1 MIKLLLISVSMT
13 AIFSSI
19 SMGHGLEG
27 AGELNLRSA
36 IQGKLEGKTLDAP
49 TLVNTQTCKT
59 IAKASW
65 WTDRST
71 YNKVTSEKTPLNK
84 QVEICRYF
92 SKTKKQSTSEFQTL
106 CEVRDSDAR
115 TQWVDANKELITASP
130 YGPGAFSGAACV
142 IAANGNN
149 QQCTANPCNQF
160 NGNGCTTQGT
170 AGFCVWYTPK
180 QLTQAN
186 SYYKKMG
193 WNDRHIGPKN
203 KQAKQGCFR
212 NPCNGA
218 PGSTATGVS
227 REEECRLRSNQ
238 VFTCVFCSS
247 QSKMGCQ
254 IEDSMASTSSS
265 STSSNENQA
274 VYVKQT
280 YQDGLDEPT
289 AGNNGAVAW
298 AYQGDTQASCA
309 KITMN
314 SIIDKYRQ
322 VKLSKCQCSS
332 NESTMCY
339 INTQNANSQ
348 GISTQQ
354 KKELTT
360 LQSTGLNQNLKW
372 EKM

>member
-1 MIKLLLISVSMT
+1 MT

-19 SMGHGLEG
+19 NMGYGLEEV
-27 AGELNLRSA
+27 GELNLRSS
-36 IQGKLEGKTLDAP
+36 IQEKLEGKTLDAP
-49 TLVNTQTCKT
+49 SLVNTPTCKT
-59 IAKASW
+59 IAKSSW
-65 WTDRST
+65 WKDRST

-92 SKTKKQSTSEFQTL
+92 SKTKHQSTSDFQSV
-106 CEVRDSDAR
+106 CEVRDSQAR
-115 TQWVDANKELITASP
+115 QQWINDNMQKISESK
-130 YGPGAFSGAACV
+130 YGKGAFQNAACV

-186 SYYKKMG
+186 NYYKKMG
-193 WNDRHIGPKN
+193 WEDRHIGPKN
-203 KQAKQGCFR
+203 KKAKQGCFR
-212 NPCNGA
+212 NPCNGS
-218 PGSTATGVS
+218 PGSTATGLS
-227 REEECRLRSNQ
+227 REEECRRRSNQ

-254 IEDSMASTSSS
+254 IEDSMVSTSSASTSS
-265 STSSNENQA
+265 TETEA
-274 VYVKQT
+274 VYVPQA
-280 YQDGLDEPT
+280 YQEGLDKATP
-289 AGNNGAVAW
+289 GNNGAVAW

-314 SIIDKYRQ
+314 SITDLYRQ
-322 VKLSKCQCSS
+322 VQKTGCQCSS

-339 INTQNANSQ
+339 INVQNPNSQ
-348 GISTQQ
+348 SISAQQ
-354 KKELTT
+354 KQELTA
-360 LQSTGLNQNLKW
+360 LQNTGLNQNLKW
-372 EKM
+372 EKIKS